1 MTNMSR
7 KTMTADLFLPDAKLP
22 TNLAIA
28 TTLVLAIA
36 GMLTTT
42 FYV

>member
-1 MTNMSR
+1 MTDMSR
-7 KTMTADLFLPDAKLP
+7 EPLAADLFVPDAKLP

-28 TTLVLAIA
+28 TTLILAIA
-36 GMLTTT
+36 GLLSTT